1 MLPST
6 PFAVSIKTVDK
17 MKNIFRISIT
27 TILVLL
33 FAISIQSCKEKPIDE
48 VGVRYEGFHE
58 KQSDEEFG
66 NFRQITTTGMGSSL
80 YRSASPIYFG
90 EGRGYYALKA
100 YKGHNITAIINFAD
114 TEESLKNQDLYK
126 DSYYSK
132 QNILCNYIR
141 VGGADAS
148 NKEYYSPE
156 FKERMK
162 DLAYFI
168 VSNPGEKYAIHC
180 TIGRDRTGFSCAIL
194 EALMGATLEEIQE
207 DYALS
212 YENLED
218 YPHNY
223 PRSMENVKT
232 MLINAFDCPDIE
244 NADLKAEAYEYFV
257 QCRVEKEAIDKLIE
271 ILSK

>member
-1 MLPST
+1 MKKIIR
-6 PFAVSIKTVDK
+6 VSVTVF
-17 MKNIFRISIT
+17 IFFLLVIS
-27 TILVLL
+27 L
-33 FAISIQSCKEKPIDE
+33 QSCKEEPIDGW
-48 VGVRYEGFHE
+48 GVRYDDFH
-58 KQSDEEFG
+58 KNQSDEEFG
-66 NFRQITTTGMGSSL
+66 NFRQITTTGMGTSL

-90 EGRGYYALKA
+90 EGRGLYAQKA
-100 YKGHNITAIINFAD
+100 YEEHQITAIINFAD
-114 TEESLKNQDLYK
+114 TEDSLTKQDLYK

-132 QNILCNYIR
+132 QKILCNYIR

-148 NKEYYSPE
+148 NKEYYSQE
-156 FKERMK
+156 FRERMK

-168 VSNPGEKYAIHC
+168 VSNPGERYAIHC

-194 EALMGATLEEIQE
+194 EALMGATLYEIQE

-223 PRSMENVKT
+223 QRAMDNVKN
-232 MLINAFDCPDIE
+232 MLVNAFDCLDIE

>member
-1 MLPST
+1 MKKIIR
-6 PFAVSIKTVDK
+6 VSVTVF
-17 MKNIFRISIT
+17 IFFLLVIS
-27 TILVLL
+27 L
-33 FAISIQSCKEKPIDE
+33 QSCKEEPIDGW
-48 VGVRYEGFHE
+48 GVRYDDFH
-58 KQSDEEFG
+58 KNQSDEEFG
-66 NFRQITTTGMGSSL
+66 NFRMITTTGMGSSL
-80 YRSASPIYFG
+80 YRSASPVYFG

-100 YKGHNITAIINFAD
+100 YKEHNITAIINFAD

-194 EALMGATLEEIQE
+194 EALMGATLLEIQE

-232 MLINAFDCPDIE
+232 MLITAFDCTDIE
-244 NADLKAEAYEYFV
+244 SADLKAESYEYFI
-257 QCRVEKEAIDKLIE
+257 QCGVEETAINKLIE

>member
-6 PFAVSIKTVDK
+6 LFTASIKVVEK
-17 MKNIFRISIT
+17 MKKIIRVSVTVFIFFL
-27 TILVLL
+27 LVVSL
-33 FAISIQSCKEKPIDE
+33 QSCKEEPIDGW
-48 VGVRYEGFHE
+48 GVRYDDFH
-58 KQSDEEFG
+58 KNQSDEEFG
-66 NFRQITTTGMGSSL
+66 NFRQITTTGMGTSL

-100 YKGHNITAIINFAD
+100 YKEHNINAIINFAD

-126 DSYYSK
+126 GSYYSK

-148 NKEYYSPE
+148 NKEYYSAE
-156 FKERMK
+156 FRDKMK

-194 EALMGATLEEIQE
+194 EALMGATLKEIQE

-232 MLINAFDCPDIE
+232 MLINAFECPDIE